1 VTDAERF
8 LLELGRD
15 VPKSERLIL
24 CAFKGDPQ
32 TAGFHAWRPKSYY
45 PGNEI
50 VIPENGNGYVAVS
63 SFALARDGTWRRR
76 TESFAAGLA
85 LMVDDVGTKVEVK
98 PGWPRPTAV
107 VETSPGNYQWWY
119 FLHRTTDIAKF
130 DGAIRAFISGQ
141 LLGADP
147 GMAGI
152 NRVGRLPGF
161 LNMKE
166 KYIVDGKHWRCRL
179 AKFNP
184 EIRYDVDAL
193 IAAFGLQIT
202 VSAFAAPKTP
212 RQVTEEHLSRPALF
226 AFTYKWLARHSMILD
241 KRGPDKSGWIQ
252 IICPWAGDHTGGERA
267 NTGTAIREP
276 APENDW
282 YGAFQCHHGHCNEK
296 TWRDLTDWIAEQQA
310 ETFDEVNSLAPS
322 FEELM
327 ESQRIKS

>member
-98 PGWPRPTAV
+98 PGWPRPTA
-107 VETSPGNYQWWY
+107 
-119 FLHRTTDIAKF
+119 
-130 DGAIRAFISGQ
+130 
-141 LLGADP
+141 ADP